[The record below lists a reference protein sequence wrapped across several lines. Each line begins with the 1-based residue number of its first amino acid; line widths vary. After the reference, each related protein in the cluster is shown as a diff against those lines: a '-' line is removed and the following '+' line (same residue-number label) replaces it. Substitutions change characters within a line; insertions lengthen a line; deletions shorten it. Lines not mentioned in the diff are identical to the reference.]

1 MLLLETVYAN
11 SICPKDQTLL
21 WGNMVSICLT
31 SLKNSTTDFLSTRL
45 LLTTNMTLIH
55 TSFTYSKLNMDK
67 ICGLKFYLSFVHQS
81 QKVLLKSLHA
91 QRR

>member
-21 WGNMVSICLT
+21 WGNMVSTCLT

-45 LLTTNMTLIH
+45 IIN
-55 TSFTYSKLNMDK
+55 KLNVLELTDIIMHEKYRLHK
-67 ICGLKFYLSFVHQS
+67 ILKVS
-81 QKVLLKSLHA
+81 QTIDTTMMTSDA
-91 QRR
+91 GR